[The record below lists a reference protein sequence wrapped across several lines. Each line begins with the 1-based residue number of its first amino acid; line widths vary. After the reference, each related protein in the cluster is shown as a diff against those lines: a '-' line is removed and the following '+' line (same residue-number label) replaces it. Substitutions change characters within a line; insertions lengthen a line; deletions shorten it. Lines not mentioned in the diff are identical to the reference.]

1 MNGFSHSLQV
11 AEPDPLNYVFYFVS
25 KPTFQPDIWQLFIP
39 LLAEAVSRPTDQHP
53 TVRVWKDT
61 ELIWVIN
68 RLAKEHQAELKT
80 TFPPGGAVLD
90 KLKKMKWLRQLPLA
104 ENVTGRAFYLM
115 DMEAQKGAVADA
127 LELLQAAL
135 PEGVIS
141 YFSALGFHELTTQT
155 PAFAHIGRLAKG
167 HPPDVEPARASEQGG
182 QIVLGTM
189 LFEYDGTPCYETKR
203 YRGLCPGVQ
212 TRVIGPR
219 TYLHITTLEQT
230 LLDTLL
236 HPLRCGGEAVVFES
250 WGHAG
255 RKVDFDRMAGHLQA
269 IGRKSLLRRVGA
281 ILEMNGVAASQNST
295 LEKLLRTAKTSAGRP
310 EDILPLLPGL
320 DYPQI
325 NRPWGVALP

>member
-1 MNGFSHSLQV
+1 
-11 AEPDPLNYVFYFVS
+11 
-25 KPTFQPDIWQLFIP
+25 
-39 LLAEAVSRPTDQHP
+39 
-53 TVRVWKDT
+53 
-61 ELIWVIN
+61 LIWVIN

-80 TFPPGGAVLD
+80 TFSPGGAVLD

-167 HPPDVEPARASEQGG
+167 HPPDVEPARAGEQAG
-182 QIVLGTM
+182 QVVLGTL
-189 LFEYDGTPCYETKR
+189 LFEYDGVPCYETKR

-212 TRVIGPR
+212 VRVIGPR
-219 TYLHITTLEQT
+219 TYLRITTLEQT

-236 HPLRCGGEAVVFES
+236 QPFRCGGEAVVFES

-269 IGRKSLLRRVGA
+269 MGRRSLLRRVGA
-281 ILEMNGVAASQNST
+281 MLEINGVTVSHNSPM
-295 LEKLLRTAKTSAGRP
+295 ERLLKTQQTRAGDP
-310 EDILPLLPGL
+310 NNILPLLPGL
-320 DYPQI
+320 EYPQTHPI
-325 NRPWGVALP
+325 WLVTIP